1 MGHGARILAL
11 MVSRYAPVPRLRAL
25 RRARTLS
32 QQALAGR
39 VDPPIAIRTIQL
51 AEATGQT
58 TPLTAR
64 RLADALGVA
73 VADLAGEMQR

>member
-1 MGHGARILAL
+1 
-11 MVSRYAPVPRLRAL
+11 MVSRYFAVPRLRAL

-39 VDPPIAIRTIQL
+39 VDPAIAIRTLQL
-51 AEATGQT
+51 AEATGRA

-64 RLADALGVA
+64 RLAEALGVT
-73 VADLAGEMQR
+73 VADLAGDCEANP